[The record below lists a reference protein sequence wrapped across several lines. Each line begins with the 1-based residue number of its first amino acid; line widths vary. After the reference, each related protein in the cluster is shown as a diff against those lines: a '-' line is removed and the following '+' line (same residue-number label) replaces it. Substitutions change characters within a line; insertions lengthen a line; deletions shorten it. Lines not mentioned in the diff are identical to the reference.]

1 MACLVRRST
10 SFRKVTRWHG
20 DTKKKV
26 ERFEDLFVWQRAREL
41 VRLVY
46 QATNDWKDYGL
57 KDQIRRAAVS
67 VMSNIAEGFERGTK
81 DEFLYFLYVARGSC
95 GEVRAQLY
103 VVIDQGYVGQLEFE
117 RLSDEADHVSRL
129 LFNLITAYKK
139 KSYGGQRHSDPR
151 VKENGEF
158 ERYLEKLVAEGRKK
172 VG

>member
-1 MACLVRRST
+1 ME
-10 SFRKVTRWHG
+10 
-20 DTKKKV
+20 KKKV

-46 QATNDWKDYGL
+46 QATNGWKDYGL

-95 GEVRAQLY
+95 GEVRAQSY
-103 VVIDQGYVGQLEFE
+103 VAIDQGFV
-117 RLSDEADHVSRL
+117 RL

-139 KSYGGQRHSDPR
+139 KSYGGQRHGDAGFAQR
-151 VKENGEF
+151 QEF
-158 ERYLEKLVAEGRKK
+158 DEYLKKLVEEGKKK
-172 VG
+172 VTP

>member
-1 MACLVRRST
+1 ME
-10 SFRKVTRWHG
+10 
-20 DTKKKV
+20 KKKV

-95 GEVRAQLY
+95 GEVRAQSY
-103 VVIDQGYVGQLEFE
+103 VAIDQGFVRQFEFE
-117 RLSDEADHVSRL
+117 RLSDEADHISRL

-139 KSYGGQRHSDPR
+139 KSYGGQRHGNAGFAER
-151 VKENGEF
+151 QEF
-158 ERYLEKLVAEGRKK
+158 DEYLKKLVEEGKKK
-172 VG
+172 VTL